1 MHLGWYFALWIRMRR
16 FAYFFDP
23 DPGSQNVANT
33 TDPDPNFL
41 STDCKVA
48 KIGIK
53 NKSLRRVNFQFIMLS
68 DDEVPEPE
76 GELMLVLKERVQRI
90 IMWLNQNFLL
100 TEVPNHLK
108 KLSTKFQFQRN
119 YLRNFKFK
127 ETIHVISNL
136 KKLSM

>member
-1 MHLGWYFALWIRMRR
+1 MRR

-53 NKSLRRVNFQFIMLS
+53 NKSLRRVNFQIIMLS

-100 TEVPNHLK
+100 TEVANHLK
-108 KLSTKFQFQRN
+108 KQS
-119 YLRNFKFK
+119 NFKIKDFHSRY
-127 ETIHVISNL
+127 TVVPF
-136 KKLSM
+136 

>member
-1 MHLGWYFALWIRMRR
+1 MHLGCYFAPFGSECVDSPIFLTRIQEVKMLRIQRIRI
-16 FAYFFDP
+16 
-23 DPGSQNVANT
+23 
-33 TDPDPNFL
+33 L

-53 NKSLRRVNFQFIMLS
+53 NKSLRRVNFQIIMLS

-76 GELMLVLKERVQRI
+76 GELMLVLKERVQMI

-108 KLSTKFQFQRN
+108 KLST
-119 YLRNFKFK
+119 
-127 ETIHVISNL
+127 
-136 KKLSM
+136 